1 MPVPVEGILFLGV
14 IPALILL
21 YIFLKRY
28 EGYYS
33 DSGVFKTFMAG
44 IFLGFIS
51 ALIRIK
57 FDPVPLLII
66 FLVLFA
72 FFEQLLKTI
81 ILNIGRLQQK
91 KETTIYGLS
100 IGLGFGTVFTPF
112 LLIAAAA
119 ATQID
124 DISIILITAGSV
136 GIVLFHGAT
145 GAYIGYGIYQGKLT
159 KYLFIAILLQL
170 PFNVIIDLTRNS
182 LSNRYFA
189 YYQLGLVVFGAI
201 VFFYVVTKIMP
212 QILEQN
218 DKSKRTS

>member
-1 MPVPVEGILFLGV
+1 MAVPLEGILFLGV

-28 EGYYS
+28 EGHYS
-33 DSGVFKTFMAG
+33 ESGVFKTFMAG

-57 FDPVPLLII
+57 INPVPLLVV

-81 ILNIGRLQQK
+81 VLNISRLQLK
-91 KETTIYGLS
+91 KETTVYGLS

-119 ATQID
+119 STQID
-124 DISIILITAGSV
+124 DINIILITAGSV
-136 GIVLFHGAT
+136 GVILFHGAT
-145 GAYIGYGIYQGKLT
+145 GAYIGYGIYQGKLM
-159 KYLFIAILLQL
+159 KYLFIAVLIQL
-170 PFNVIIDLTRNS
+170 PFNVLIDLTRMIS
-182 LSNRYFA
+182 SKYFA
-189 YYQLGLVVFGAI
+189 YYQIGLVVFGAI
-201 VFFYVVTKIMP
+201 FFSYVVTKIMP
-212 QILEQN
+212 QILAQGN
-218 DKSKRTS
+218 KRN

>member
-1 MPVPVEGILFLGV
+1 MAVPVEGILFLGV

-51 ALIRIK
+51 ALIRIR
-57 FDPVPLLII
+57 FDPAPLLII

-119 ATQID
+119 VTQID
-124 DISIILITAGSV
+124 DISIVLITAGSV

-212 QILEQN
+212 QILTQS
-218 DKSKRTS
+218 DKRKRS